1 MKIYGSTEY
10 IENPKVGDLQL
21 EVNSKWDFCSRS
33 VCFETIKNTFGNG
46 STTISYDLKEC
57 TEVKDSFVIGSNPPK
72 PCKSTKWKEADITD
86 EINNTL
92 IKKGHSLPN

>member
-1 MKIYGSTEY
+1 LRY
-10 IENPKVGDLQL
+10 EN
-21 EVNSKWDFCSRS
+21 
-33 VCFETIKNTFGNG
+33 
-46 STTISYDLKEC
+46 
-57 TEVKDSFVIGSNPPK
+57 KDSFVIGSNPPK